1 MRRVPR
7 AAALVLWPVVVP
19 LVFAGIPIALSYA
32 GTRYGWHR
40 ARPGAWN
47 LAGIVPLAGGAA
59 LIAWVLAAHYRA
71 APAEGWELGRG
82 MGPAYK
88 PPYLLRDGPYARSRH
103 PLYVGEQAVL
113 LGWAVLLGS
122 VPVVLLLVVAVLG
135 QHALAPWEER
145 RLEAQFG
152 EAYRDYRAE
161 VPRWLG
167 RGFLS
172 PHPSENRA
180 PGRR

>member
-1 MRRVPR
+1 
-7 AAALVLWPVVVP
+7 
-19 LVFAGIPIALSYA
+19 
-32 GTRYGWHR
+32 
-40 ARPGAWN
+40 
-47 LAGIVPLAGGAA
+47 
-59 LIAWVLAAHYRA
+59 
-71 APAEGWELGRG
+71 

-152 EAYRDYRAE
+152 DAYRDYRAE
-161 VPRWLG
+161 VPRWFG

-172 PHPSENRA
+172 PHPSESGP